1 MEAPVATV
9 APASPMTLEQM
20 LALPDDR
27 QVDRELIRGELRE
40 KLAAPRNRRQ
50 SPVEAR
56 VVASLGVW
64 LDTQPEPRGEI
75 VSGEAGFRLR
85 RVPDTGVGVDV
96 AYLSAEV
103 FELAR
108 EAAYF
113 EGAPI
118 LAVEILSPSDE
129 QEEIDDKVILYLES
143 GVSVVWVIHPIFR
156 TVTVYRP
163 DAEPVL
169 FNASQEL
176 SAEPHLPGFR
186 VPVAKLFPG

>member
-1 MEAPVATV
+1 VATV

-40 KLAAPRNRRQ
+40 RPVTRRNRRH
-50 SPVEAR
+50 SPVETR
-56 VVASLGVW
+56 VATSLRVW

-85 RVPDTGVGVDV
+85 RDPDTGVGVDV

-103 FELAR
+103 FERAR

-129 QEEIDDKVILYLES
+129 QEEIDEKVILYLES
-143 GVSVVWVIHPIFR
+143 GVSIVWVIHPIFR

-186 VPVAKLFPG
+186 VAVAKLFPG